1 MSVLDVTQ
9 VGKRTLHC
17 AGQIS
22 SMVHELRVS
31 QVEALPWVERQEDTT
46 GVDVSADSSF
56 RQGQFL
62 DARSQLRQN

>member
-1 MSVLDVTQ
+1 
-9 VGKRTLHC
+9 
-17 AGQIS
+17 
-22 SMVHELRVS
+22 VHELRVS